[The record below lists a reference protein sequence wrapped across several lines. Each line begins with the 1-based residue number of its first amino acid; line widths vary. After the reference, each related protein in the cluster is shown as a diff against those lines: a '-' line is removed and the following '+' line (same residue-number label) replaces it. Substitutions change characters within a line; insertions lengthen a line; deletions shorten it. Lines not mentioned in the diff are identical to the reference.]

1 MRTTQNDMPHY
12 EVYAIKYAH
21 HARRAAENF
30 LGGLPHDEHDGPMP
44 LDYFVWL
51 VRGARQDIVVDT
63 GFSAAM
69 AAKRQRDHIR
79 CPSAGLALLGC
90 DAAAVKDVVVTH
102 LHYDHIG
109 NFELFAQADFHLQ
122 DHEMRY
128 ATGRHMSEPVF
139 RGAYEVEDV
148 VGMVR
153 RVYAGRVRFHDG
165 DAQIAPGVSLHLI
178 GGHTMGLQ
186 VVRVATRRGWVVLAS
201 DASHFYANMEQ
212 VRPFPIVYNVGDMAQ
227 GYARL
232 RALADSPAHIIPGHD
247 PLVMQRYPAP
257 AKDLEGIAV
266 RLD

>member
-1 MRTTQNDMPHY
+1 MAQY

-21 HARRAAENF
+21 HARRASENF
-30 LGGLPHDEHDGPMP
+30 LGGDPHDGPMP

-51 VRGARQDIVVDT
+51 IRGGGREVVVDT

-69 AAKRQRDHIR
+69 GAKRQRDHLR
-79 CPSAGLALLGC
+79 CPTEGLRQLGC

-109 NFELFAQADFHLQ
+109 NFDLFPAATFHLQ
-122 DHEMRY
+122 DLEMRY
-128 ATGRHMSEPVF
+128 ATGRHMAQAVF
-139 RGAYEVEDV
+139 RGAYEVEEV

-153 RVYAGRVRFHDG
+153 RAYAGRVRFHDG
-165 DAQIAPGVSLHLI
+165 DGELAPGISLHLI

-212 VRPFPIVYNVGDMAQ
+212 VRPFPIVFNVADMVE

-247 PLVMQRYPAP
+247 PLVLERYPAP
-257 AKDLEGIAV
+257 TTSLHGIAA

>member
-1 MRTTQNDMPHY
+1 MSLHY
-12 EVYAIKYAH
+12 EIYAIKYAH

-30 LGGLPHDEHDGPMP
+30 IGGDPHDGPMP

-51 VRGARQDIVVDT
+51 VRGNGRELVVDT

-69 AAKRQRDHIR
+69 AAKRGREHLR
-79 CPSAGLALLGC
+79 CPTEGLRLLGVN
-90 DAAAVKDVVVTH
+90 ASEVRDVVVTH
-102 LHYDHIG
+102 LHYDHVG
-109 NFELFAQADFHLQ
+109 NFDLFPAATLHLQ
-122 DHEMRY
+122 DLEMRY
-128 ATGRHMSEPVF
+128 ATGRYMCHECF

-153 RVYAGRVRFHDG
+153 RAYEGRVRFHDG
-165 DAQIAPGVSLHLI
+165 DAELMPGISLHLI

-186 VVRVATRRGWVVLAS
+186 VVRITTRRGAVVLAS

-212 VRPFPIVYNVGDMAQ
+212 ARPFPIVWSVADMVD
-227 GYARL
+227 GYRRL
-232 RALADSPAHIIPGHD
+232 RDLAESPAHVIPGHD

-257 AKDLEGIAV
+257 ARELQDIVV